1 MAQLHRSMSL
11 RRKYPLLNRMEQGK
25 KSNLF
30 QVYCINLK
38 ERPDRWDRFIKQPG
52 VSRIQQTFPFE
63 RFEGINGKL
72 LDIKND
78 SRVSLR
84 TKRNILYQ
92 KRRDHEDLDTPG
104 GVGCYLSHYS
114 CWKKFLDT
122 DKQYVLILEDDAIV
136 PDNFVQSLED
146 AMEDLNQED
155 VKRPDIWTLAMPF
168 GPTLTRALELG
179 TPTYTKNW
187 SYDVVAPLTGYILT
201 RQGAKALCD
210 NAFPI
215 DGHVDHFMRRCSQ
228 MGMVVIAAHKKIQL
242 KQNRF
247 KKGDSDIQQKPSCEV
262 CNLPDAPSN
271 KGYIIVSNQGVASTV
286 IAVFCVGTLL
296 FMKAYFKK

>member
-1 MAQLHRSMSL
+1 
-11 RRKYPLLNRMEQGK
+11 MEQERK
-25 KSNLF
+25 PSTLF

-38 ERPDRWDRFIKQPG
+38 ERPDRWDRFIHQPG
-52 VSRIQQTFPFE
+52 VVHLQQAFPFE

-72 LDIKND
+72 LDIKHD
-78 SRVSLR
+78 ERVSLR

-104 GVGCYLSHYS
+104 GVGCYLSHYT

-122 DKQYVLILEDDAIV
+122 DKENLLILEDDAEIP
-136 PDNFVQSLED
+136 PDFLEQLMK
-146 AMEDLNQED
+146 AREDLNQED
-155 VKRPDIWTLAMPF
+155 IKRPDIWMLAKPF

-179 TPTYTKNW
+179 SPTYSKNW
-187 SYDVVAPLTGYILT
+187 SYEIMAPLTGYILT
-201 RQGAKALCD
+201 REGAKVLCE

-228 MGMVVIAAHKKIQL
+228 MGMVVLAGHKNIQL
-242 KQNRF
+242 KQVRLG
-247 KKGDSDIQQKPSCEV
+247 KGDSDIQQKPSCEV

-271 KGYIIVSNQGVASTV
+271 KGYVIVSNQGVASMVVATL
-286 IAVFCVGTLL
+286 CVGSLL
-296 FMKAYFKK
+296 VLRTYFKN

>member
-1 MAQLHRSMSL
+1 
-11 RRKYPLLNRMEQGK
+11 MEERPSK
-25 KSNLF
+25 LF

-38 ERPDRWDRFIKQPG
+38 ERPDRWERFVKQPG
-52 VSRIQQTFPFE
+52 LARLAQTYPFE

-72 LDIKND
+72 LDVKND

-114 CWKKFLDT
+114 CWKQFLET
-122 DKQYVLILEDDAIV
+122 DKEKVLILEDDAEI
-136 PDNFVQSLED
+136 PDDFVEMLSA

-155 VKRPDIWTLAMPF
+155 IKRPDIWTLARPF
-168 GPTLTRALELG
+168 GPTLTKAFELG
-179 TPTYTKNW
+179 SPTYSKNW

-201 RQGAKALCD
+201 REGAKVLCD

-228 MGMVVIAAHKKIQL
+228 MGMVVLAAHKHIQL
-242 KQNRF
+242 KQVRLG
-247 KKGDSDIQQKPSCEV
+247 KKDSDIQQKPSCEV
-262 CNLPDAPSN
+262 CNLPDAPTR
-271 KGYIIVSNQGVASTV
+271 KGYIIMTNQTVASAV
-286 IAVFCVGTLL
+286 VGVFCVGTLL
-296 FMKAYFKK
+296 VMRTYFKK

>member
-1 MAQLHRSMSL
+1 
-11 RRKYPLLNRMEQGK
+11 MEQGR

-38 ERPDRWDRFIKQPG
+38 ERPDRWERF
-52 VSRIQQTFPFE
+52 IQQTGVQRLAQLYPFE

-72 LDIKND
+72 MDIKND
-78 SRVSLR
+78 DRVSLR

-122 DKQYVLILEDDAIV
+122 DKEKVLILEDDADI
-136 PDNFVQSLED
+136 PDDFVDQLYQ

-155 VKRPDIWTLAMPF
+155 IKRPDIWTLARPF
-168 GPTLTRALELG
+168 GPTLTRAFELG
-179 TPTYTKNW
+179 SPTYSKNW

-201 RQGAKALCD
+201 REGAKILID

-215 DGHVDHFMRRCSQ
+215 DGHVDHFMRRCAQ
-228 MGMVVIAAHKKIQL
+228 MGMLVLAGHKNLQL
-242 KQNRF
+242 KQVRLG
-247 KKGDSDIQQKPSCEV
+247 KKDSDIQQKPSCEV
-262 CNLPDAPSN
+262 CNLPDAPTR
-271 KGYIIVSNQGVASTV
+271 KGYVIVSSQGVAS
-286 IAVFCVGTLL
+286 AVVAVVCLGSL
-296 FMKAYFKK
+296 FALKTFYKK

>member
-1 MAQLHRSMSL
+1 
-11 RRKYPLLNRMEQGK
+11 MEREQ

-38 ERPDRWDRFIKQPG
+38 ERPDRWERFIQQAGVLRLKQMYD
-52 VSRIQQTFPFE
+52 FE

-78 SRVSLR
+78 ERVSLR

-114 CWKKFLDT
+114 CWKKFLET
-122 DKQYVLILEDDAIV
+122 DKEKLLILEDDAEI
-136 PDNFVQSLED
+136 PETFPEMLST

-155 VKRPDIWTLAMPF
+155 IKRPDIWLLAKPF
-168 GPTLTRALELG
+168 GPTVTKALELG
-179 TPTYTKNW
+179 SPTYSKNW
-187 SYDVVAPLTGYILT
+187 SYDVMAPLTGYILT
-201 RQGAKALCD
+201 REGAKTLCE

-228 MGMVVIAAHKKIQL
+228 MGMVVLAVHKNLQL
-242 KQNRF
+242 KQVRLN
-247 KKGDSDIQQKPSCEV
+247 KKDSDIQQKSSCEV
-262 CNLPDAPSN
+262 CNLPDAPSK
-271 KGYIIVSNQGVASTV
+271 KGYVIISNQGVASMV
-286 IAVFCVGTLL
+286 VAVGCVTTLL
-296 FMKAYFKK
+296 LLKTYGKNLF

>member
-1 MAQLHRSMSL
+1 M
-11 RRKYPLLNRMEQGK
+11 
-25 KSNLF
+25 F

-38 ERPDRWDRFIKQPG
+38 ERPDRWERFVKQPG
-52 VSRIQQTFPFE
+52 LARLAQTYPFE

-72 LDIKND
+72 LDVKND

-114 CWKKFLDT
+114 CWKQFLET
-122 DKQYVLILEDDAIV
+122 DKEKVLILEDDAEI
-136 PDNFVQSLED
+136 PDDFVEMLSA

-155 VKRPDIWTLAMPF
+155 IKRPDIWTLARPF
-168 GPTLTRALELG
+168 GPTLTKAFELG
-179 TPTYTKNW
+179 SPTYSKNW

-201 RQGAKALCD
+201 REGAKVLCD

-228 MGMVVIAAHKKIQL
+228 MGMVVLAAHKHIQL
-242 KQNRF
+242 KQVRLG
-247 KKGDSDIQQKPSCEV
+247 KKDSDIQQKPSCEV
-262 CNLPDAPSN
+262 CNLPDAPTR
-271 KGYIIVSNQGVASTV
+271 KGYIIMTNQTVASAV
-286 IAVFCVGTLL
+286 VGVFCVGTLL
-296 FMKAYFKK
+296 VMRTYFKK

>member
-1 MAQLHRSMSL
+1 
-11 RRKYPLLNRMEQGK
+11 MEQSQ

-30 QVYCINLK
+30 QIYCINLK
-38 ERPDRWDRFIKQPG
+38 ERPDRWERFIQQPG
-52 VSRIQQTFPFE
+52 VARLAQAHSFE

-78 SRVSLR
+78 DRVSLR

-114 CWKKFLDT
+114 CWKKFLET
-122 DKQYVLILEDDAIV
+122 EKQYLLILEDDAII
-136 PDNFVQSLED
+136 PDDFLPRLEN
-146 AMEDLNQED
+146 AMEDLNEED

-179 TPTYTKNW
+179 TPTYNKNW

-201 RQGAKALCD
+201 RNGAKILVD

-215 DGHVDHFMRRCSQ
+215 DGHVDHFMRRCAQ
-228 MGMVVIAAHKKIQL
+228 MGMLVIAAHKNIQL

-262 CNLPDAPSN
+262 CNLPDAPTS
-271 KGYIIVSNQGVASTV
+271 KGYLIISNQGVAS
-286 IAVFCVGTLL
+286 AVVATLCIGTLFVL
-296 FMKAYFKK
+296 KTYFKK

>member
-1 MAQLHRSMSL
+1 MEEQ
-11 RRKYPLLNRMEQGK
+11 RKSK
-25 KSNLF
+25 IF
-30 QVYCINLK
+30 QIYCINLK
-38 ERPDRWDRFIKQPG
+38 ERPDRWERFIKQPG
-52 VSRIQQTFPFE
+52 VQRLIQVYPFE

-122 DKQYVLILEDDAIV
+122 DKEKLFILEDDAII
-136 PDNFVQSLED
+136 PDDFLEQLQT

-155 VKRPDIWTLAMPF
+155 IKRPDIWILAKPF
-168 GPTLTRALELG
+168 AGSWTRAIELG
-179 TPTYTKNW
+179 SPTYSKNW
-187 SYDVVAPLTGYILT
+187 SYDVMGPLTGYILT
-201 RQGAKALCD
+201 RQGAKTLCD

-215 DGHVDHFMRRCSQ
+215 DGHVDHFMRRCAQ
-228 MGMVVIAAHKKIQL
+228 MGMVVLAGHKNIQL
-242 KQNRF
+242 KQVRLMKRDTN
-247 KKGDSDIQQKPSCEV
+247 IQQKHCEV
-262 CNLPDAPSN
+262 CSLPDAPSN
-271 KGYIIVSNQGVASTV
+271 KGYIIVSNQGVASAV
-286 IAVFCVGTLL
+286 IAVVCVGTLIA
-296 FMKAYFKK
+296 MKTYFKK

>member
-1 MAQLHRSMSL
+1 
-11 RRKYPLLNRMEQGK
+11 MEQGQ

-30 QVYCINLK
+30 QIYCINLK
-38 ERPDRWDRFIKQPG
+38 ERPDRWERFIQQPG
-52 VSRIQQTFPFE
+52 VQRLSGAYPFE

-78 SRVSLR
+78 DRVSLR

-122 DKQYVLILEDDAIV
+122 DKEKLLILEDDAEI
-136 PDNFVQSLED
+136 PETFLDELNT

-155 VKRPDIWTLAMPF
+155 IKRPDIWTLARPF
-168 GPTLTRALELG
+168 GPTLTKAFELG
-179 TPTYTKNW
+179 SPTYSKNW

-201 RQGAKALCD
+201 REGAKILID

-228 MGMVVIAAHKKIQL
+228 MGMLVLASHKNIQL
-242 KQNRF
+242 KQVRLG
-247 KKGDSDIQQKPSCEV
+247 KKDSDIQQKPSCEV
-262 CNLPDAPSN
+262 CNLPDAPTR
-271 KGYIIVSNQGVASTV
+271 KGYVIISSQEVASAIIATV
-286 IAVFCVGTLL
+286 CVGTLFL
-296 FMKAYFKK
+296 LKTYFKK

>member
-1 MAQLHRSMSL
+1 MDQ
-11 RRKYPLLNRMEQGK
+11 EK

-38 ERPDRWDRFIKQPG
+38 ERPDRWERFIHQPG
-52 VSRIQQTFPFE
+52 VLQLQRTFPFE

-78 SRVSLR
+78 NRVSLR

-114 CWKKFLDT
+114 CWKKFLET
-122 DKQYVLILEDDAIV
+122 DKERVLILEDDAEI
-136 PDNFVQSLED
+136 PDNFLDQLMT

-155 VKRPDIWTLAMPF
+155 IKRPDIWMLAKPF
-168 GPTLTRALELG
+168 GLTLTKALELG
-179 TPTYTKNW
+179 SPTYSKNW
-187 SYDVVAPLTGYILT
+187 SYDVMAPLTGYILT
-201 RQGAKALCD
+201 RQGAKVLCD

-215 DGHVDHFMRRCSQ
+215 DGHVDHFMRRCTQ
-228 MGMVVIAAHKKIQL
+228 MGMVVLAAHKNIQL
-242 KQNRF
+242 KQVRL

-271 KGYIIVSNQGVASTV
+271 KGYLIISNQGVAS
-286 IAVFCVGTLL
+286 AVVAAFCVGTLL
-296 FMKAYFKK
+296 VLKTYFKK

>member
-1 MAQLHRSMSL
+1 
-11 RRKYPLLNRMEQGK
+11 MEQGQ

-38 ERPDRWDRFIKQPG
+38 ERPDRWERFIQQPG
-52 VSRIQQTFPFE
+52 VHMLKQTFPFE

-114 CWKKFLDT
+114 CWKKFLET
-122 DKQYVLILEDDAIV
+122 DKERVLILEDDAELSET
-136 PDNFVQSLED
+136 FVKELME
-146 AMEDLNQED
+146 ANEDLNEED
-155 VKRPDIWTLAMPF
+155 VKRPDIWLLAKPF
-168 GPTLTRALELG
+168 SGAWTRGLALG
-179 TPTYTKNW
+179 APTYSKNW
-187 SYDVVAPLTGYILT
+187 SYDVMAPLTGYILT
-201 RQGAKALCD
+201 RNGAKILCD

-215 DGHVDHFMRRCSQ
+215 DGHVDHYMRRCSQ
-228 MGMVVIAAHKKIQL
+228 MGMVIMAAHKNIQL
-242 KQNRF
+242 KQVRL
-247 KKGDSDIQQKPSCEV
+247 KKGDTDIQQKPNCEV
-262 CNLPDAPSN
+262 CSLPDAPTS
-271 KGYIIVSNQGVASTV
+271 KGFLIISNQGVASAIV
-286 IAVFCVGTLL
+286 AAFCVGTLL
-296 FMKAYFKK
+296 VMKTYFKK

>member
-1 MAQLHRSMSL
+1 
-11 RRKYPLLNRMEQGK
+11 MEEGK

-38 ERPDRWDRFIKQPG
+38 ERPDRWERFIQQPG
-52 VSRIQQTFPFE
+52 VQQIQQTFPFE

-72 LDIKND
+72 LDIKHD
-78 SRVSLR
+78 DRVSLR

-114 CWKKFLDT
+114 CWKKFLET
-122 DKQYVLILEDDAIV
+122 DKERLLVLEDDAEI
-136 PDNFVQSLED
+136 PNNFTEMLMT

-155 VKRPDIWTLAMPF
+155 IKRPDIWMLAKPF

-179 TPTYTKNW
+179 SPTYSKNW
-187 SYDVVAPLTGYILT
+187 SYDIMAPLTGYILT
-201 RQGAKALCD
+201 REGAKALID

-228 MGMVVIAAHKKIQL
+228 MGMVVLAAHKNIQL
-242 KQNRF
+242 KQVRL

-262 CNLPDAPSN
+262 CNLPDAPTN
-271 KGYIIVSNQGVASTV
+271 KGYIIISSQGVASALV
-286 IAVFCVGTLL
+286 AAGCVGVLL
-296 FMKAYFKK
+296 FLKTYAKK

>member
-1 MAQLHRSMSL
+1 
-11 RRKYPLLNRMEQGK
+11 MEQGQ

-38 ERPDRWDRFIKQPG
+38 ERPDRWERFVQQPG
-52 VSRIQQTFPFE
+52 MQRLAQLYPFE

-72 LDIKND
+72 MDIKND
-78 SRVSLR
+78 DRVSLR

-122 DKQYVLILEDDAIV
+122 DKEKLLILEDDAEI
-136 PDNFVQSLED
+136 PKDFVEQLYQ

-155 VKRPDIWTLAMPF
+155 IKRPDIWTLARPF
-168 GPTLTRALELG
+168 GPTLTRAFELG
-179 TPTYTKNW
+179 SPTYSKNW

-201 RQGAKALCD
+201 REGAKILID

-215 DGHVDHFMRRCSQ
+215 DGHVDHYMRRCAQ
-228 MGMVVIAAHKKIQL
+228 MGMLVLAGHKNLQL
-242 KQNRF
+242 KQVRLG
-247 KKGDSDIQQKPSCEV
+247 KKDSDIQQKPSCEV
-262 CNLPDAPSN
+262 CNLPDAPTR
-271 KGYIIVSNQGVASTV
+271 KGYLIVSSQGVAS
-286 IAVFCVGTLL
+286 AVVAVACLGTLFAL
-296 FMKAYFKK
+296 KTFYKK

>member
-1 MAQLHRSMSL
+1 
-11 RRKYPLLNRMEQGK
+11 MEGEP

-38 ERPDRWDRFIKQPG
+38 ERPDRWERFIKQPG
-52 VSRIQQTFPFE
+52 VVRLSQTFPFE

-114 CWKKFLDT
+114 CWKKFLET
-122 DKQYVLILEDDAIV
+122 DKERVLILEDDAEI
-136 PDNFVQSLED
+136 PDDFLEQLMT

-155 VKRPDIWTLAMPF
+155 IKRPDIWMLAKPF
-168 GPTLTRALELG
+168 GPTLTKALELG
-179 TPTYTKNW
+179 SPTYSKNW
-187 SYDVVAPLTGYILT
+187 SYDVMAPLTGYILT
-201 RQGAKALCD
+201 RQGAKALID

-228 MGMVVIAAHKKIQL
+228 MGMVVLAVHKNIQL
-242 KQNRF
+242 KQVRL

-271 KGYIIVSNQGVASTV
+271 KGYLIISNQGVASAIV
-286 IAVFCVGTLL
+286 GVFCVGTLFL
-296 FMKAYFKK
+296 MKTYFKK

>member
-1 MAQLHRSMSL
+1 
-11 RRKYPLLNRMEQGK
+11 MEQER

-38 ERPDRWDRFIKQPG
+38 ERPDRWERFIRQPG
-52 VSRIQQTFPFE
+52 VLQLQRSFAFE

-78 SRVSLR
+78 NRVSLR

-122 DKQYVLILEDDAIV
+122 DKERVLILEDDAEI
-136 PDNFVQSLED
+136 PDNFLADLME

-155 VKRPDIWTLAMPF
+155 IKRPDIWMLAKPF
-168 GPTLTRALELG
+168 GPTLTKALELG
-179 TPTYTKNW
+179 SPTYSKNW
-187 SYDVVAPLTGYILT
+187 SYDVMAPLTGYILT
-201 RQGAKALCD
+201 RQGAKVLCD

-215 DGHVDHFMRRCSQ
+215 DGHVDHFMRRCTQ
-228 MGMVVIAAHKKIQL
+228 MGMVVLAAHKNIQL
-242 KQNRF
+242 KQVRL

-271 KGYIIVSNQGVASTV
+271 KGYLIISNQGVAS
-286 IAVFCVGTLL
+286 AVVAGFCIGTLFIL
-296 FMKAYFKK
+296 KTYFKK

>member
-1 MAQLHRSMSL
+1 
-11 RRKYPLLNRMEQGK
+11 MEHER

-38 ERPDRWDRFIKQPG
+38 ERPDRWERFIQQPG
-52 VSRIQQTFPFE
+52 VQRIQQNFSFE

-114 CWKKFLDT
+114 CWKKFLET
-122 DKQYVLILEDDAIV
+122 DKEKLLVLEDDAEI
-136 PDNFVQSLED
+136 PPQFLEQLMT

-155 VKRPDIWTLAMPF
+155 IKRPDIWMLAKPF
-168 GPTLTRALELG
+168 GPTLTKALELG
-179 TPTYTKNW
+179 SPTYSKNW
-187 SYDVVAPLTGYILT
+187 SYDVMAPLTGYILT
-201 RQGAKALCD
+201 RQGAKVLCE

-215 DGHVDHFMRRCSQ
+215 DGHVDHFMRRCTQ
-228 MGMVVIAAHKKIQL
+228 MGMVVLAAHKNIQL
-242 KQNRF
+242 KQVRL

-262 CNLPDAPSN
+262 CNLPDAPTN
-271 KGYIIVSNQGVASTV
+271 KGYLIISNQGVAS
-286 IAVFCVGTLL
+286 AVVATFCVATLL
-296 FMKAYFKK
+296 LLKTYFKK